1 MFKVINAAVLTLIAG
16 MSSAQSSLEDLI
28 IISPSTFTG
37 QMNRV
42 SCQSHILA
50 FALVYEG
57 YSNKR
62 LMAFKNDPSELSKA
76 FNHEISRLEVE
87 IRKQIEAIKR
97 GSNSTRAEWE
107 NAVSKVTNKKYRL
120 RGTHTKMDGFKYD
133 LSPKRFNA
141 FIFRHFSRGACTSAN
156 IERCIIN
163 FSPLGRPPMLIT
175 SITFIEHQKAQ
186 QFYPAHVIGIVGV
199 KMNPSPLS
207 HRPEILTINTFAKFG
222 KLMCPQWDGVIG
234 WVKEYSLKSMS
245 KHGAYYPLNWVERVP

>member
-1 MFKVINAAVLTLIAG
+1 MFKVISAAVLALIGG
-16 MSSAQSSLEDLI
+16 MASAQSSLEDLI
-28 IISPSTFTG
+28 LIKPNTFTG

-62 LMAFKNDPSELSKA
+62 LMAFRNDPSVLSKA
-76 FNHEISRLEVE
+76 FNHEVSRLEAKIRRE
-87 IRKQIEAIKR
+87 IKAIKR

-107 NAVSKVTNKKYRL
+107 HAVSKVTNKKYRL
-120 RGTHTKMDGFKYD
+120 RGTHTKLDGFRYD
-133 LSPKRFNA
+133 MSPKRFNA
-141 FIFRHFSRGACTSAN
+141 FIFSHFSRGACTSAN
-156 IERCIIN
+156 IESCIIN

-199 KMNPSPLS
+199 KKNLSPLS

-234 WVKEYSLKSMS
+234 WVQEYSLKSMS
-245 KHGAYYPLNWVERVP
+245 NLGLYYPVNWVERVP